1 MIKLRQISIMNK
13 NSFNTLIAT
22 LFCMLIFAQ
31 NLKQPIPVHTEVEIG
46 QLDNGLTY
54 YLQNNPKPDDIV
66 ELRMVV
72 NTGSVMEDD
81 DQLGLAHFLEHMAF
95 NGTKSFEKNDI
106 ISYLQSIGVEFG
118 ADLNAYT
125 SFDETVYMLPIP
137 SDNFENIDKGFQVLK
152 EMIFD
157 MTLHP
162 EDIDAE
168 RGVVIEEYRTSLGA
182 QWRMI
187 QKYLPEMMYGSKYAE
202 RLPIGTKESL
212 ETFSHESLRRF
223 YKDWYRPDLMALIV
237 VGDIEVST
245 MKELVTKYFE
255 DVPKPT
261 NPRERVVYSLPNHP
275 EPKISSVSDE
285 EAFVNTVQVMY
296 KDLEDSEPMKTV
308 GDYKTY
314 LIDRLFSNMINGRLD
329 ELATSSNPP
338 FLNASSSYGSGF
350 ARTKKMY
357 TSSATSTNAES
368 LPATIT
374 ALLTENKRVL
384 KHGFLQIELERAK
397 QNILTSLER
406 QVKEKGKQNSSRFV
420 SQYIRHFLE
429 KEPIPG
435 IEWEYENAQK
445 ILDDI
450 ELKEVSAR
458 INDYVHPENMVV
470 VVQQKEEEGKEI
482 FGNESVL
489 EIMEAVE
496 NAEVIAYQED
506 EIRSNLLEVIPEAG
520 SIVSKSYDEKL
531 GVTKLELSNG
541 INVRYKPTDFKN
553 DQILFQAY
561 SKGGVSLLSNEELIP
576 VEIPLQLNAN
586 AQAGYGG
593 LSVSDLEKLMSGNT
607 ASLSSSV
614 SQYSEGLSG
623 SSSPEDI
630 QSLLQMIYLHHT
642 GLNKNADIFNAFIN
656 NVKGFYKGILAN
668 PEFYFQIAVAEEKNI
683 GNDRFNGFPS
693 DEDFDA
699 INYDK
704 AYDFHV
710 DRFADANDF
719 TYYFVGN
726 FEADELEELVEIYLG
741 SLPVS
746 KEEDEII
753 VPDFRQQDTFKEFIV
768 QKGTDPKSFVTIDWI
783 EDADYDPHIKFA
795 ASALSDVVTN
805 KLIEKLREDES
816 GVYGVGARSNF
827 SEIPYPEFSFSIAFP
842 CGPDRAQ
849 ELIDFSMALI
859 ADIQT
864 NGIAAEDLEKVKES
878 LRVNYKENIEQN
890 SYWLSYLKNT
900 DQYGR
905 DPYRLFSYLDKV
917 DALTVEDLQ
926 NVAVKYLDEN
936 YFLAIL
942 YPEEVEDK
950 VVEAV
955 EKDMTADGVITHYL
969 NAIGGTD
976 LIRSLQSL
984 ELSYRANFMGNDLE
998 ATSINSA
1005 DEQKQIIK
1013 MGGNVLA
1020 TVTVNATGATVEQM
1034 GNRMDLPPDM
1044 AADMQAVIGVIPE
1057 LKMLDNENVTLTG
1070 IEEVDGQR
1078 AYAIVMK
1085 GQTTTTTTYYAVESG
1100 LKLKQISVTEMMGQT
1115 QTQESS
1121 YGNYKS
1127 IGGLMIP
1134 TSTSVPL
1141 GPQAVDATLVDVKIN
1156 GESVSAE

>member
-1 MIKLRQISIMNK
+1 MNK
-13 NSFNTLIAT
+13 STFSSLIAT
-22 LFCMLIFAQ
+22 LFCILSFAQ
-31 NLKQPIPVHTEVEIG
+31 NLNQPIPVNPEVEIG

-106 ISYLQSIGVEFG
+106 VSYLQSIGVEFG

-125 SFDETVYMLPIP
+125 SFDETVYILPIP
-137 SDNFENIDKGFQVLK
+137 SENFENIDKGFQILK

-187 QKYLPEMMYGSKYAE
+187 KKYLPEMMYGSKYAE

-212 ETFSHESLRRF
+212 ETFTYESLRRF

-237 VGDIEVST
+237 VGDIEVRT
-245 MKELVTKYFE
+245 MKELVAKYFE
-255 DVPKPT
+255 DVPKPV

-296 KDLEDSEPMKTV
+296 KDLEDSEPMTTV

-384 KHGFLQIELERAK
+384 EHGFLSTELERAK
-397 QNILTSLER
+397 QNILTTLEN

-435 IEWEYENAQK
+435 IDWEYENAQK
-445 ILDDI
+445 IFDNI
-450 ELKEVSAR
+450 KLKEVSDR
-458 INDYVHPENMVV
+458 INDYVHSENMVV

-482 FGNESVL
+482 FDNESVR
-489 EIMEAVE
+489 EIMEVVE
-496 NAEVIAYQED
+496 NAEVVAYQED
-506 EIRSNLLEVIPEAG
+506 EIRSNLIEVIPEAG

-541 INVRYKPTDFKN
+541 IQVRYKQTDFKN

-561 SKGGVSLLSNEELIP
+561 SKGGVSLLSNEELKP
-576 VEIPLQLNAN
+576 VEIALQLNAN

-614 SQYSEGLSG
+614 GQYSEELSG
-623 SSSPEDI
+623 NSSPEDI

-642 GLNKNADIFNAFIN
+642 GLNKNADFFHAFIN
-656 NVKGFYKGILAN
+656 NVKGFYKGILSN

-693 DEDFDA
+693 DKDFDA
-699 INYDK
+699 ISYDK
-704 AYDFHV
+704 TYDFHV

-726 FEADELEELVEIYLG
+726 FEADALEELVEIYLG

-746 KEEDEII
+746 NEEDEII
-753 VPDFRQQDTFKEFIV
+753 VPDFRQQDAFKEFIV
-768 QKGTDPKSFVTIDWI
+768 QKGTDPKSFVNIDWI
-783 EDADYDPHIKFA
+783 EDIDFDQNVKFA

-805 KLIEKLREDES
+805 KLIEKLRESES

-827 SEIPYPEFSFSIAFP
+827 NEIPYPLFP
-842 CGPDRAQ
+842 CGPDRAK
-849 ELIDFSMALI
+849 ELIDYSIALI
-859 ADIQT
+859 ADIKT
-864 NGIAAEDLEKVKES
+864 NGIAVEDLEKVKES
-878 LRVNYKENIEQN
+878 LRVDYKENIEQN

-905 DPYRLFSYLDKV
+905 DPYRLFSYLEKV
-917 DALTVEDLQ
+917 DALTTEDLQ
-926 NVAVKYLDEN
+926 NVAINYLDEN
-936 YFLAIL
+936 YFLSIL

-955 EKDMTADGVITHYL
+955 ENDMTANGVITQYL

-976 LIRSLQSL
+976 LIHSIQSL
-984 ELSYRANFMGNDLE
+984 EISYRANFMGNDLE

-1020 TVTVNATGATVEQM
+1020 TVIVNAAGATVEQM
-1034 GNRMDLPPDM
+1034 GNSMDLPPDM

-1070 IEEVDGQR
+1070 IEEVDGQK
-1078 AYAIVMK
+1078 AYAVVMK

-1100 LKLKQISVTEMMGQT
+1100 LKLKQITSTEMMGQT

-1127 IGGLMIP
+1127 FGGLMIP

-1141 GPQAVDATLVDVKIN
+1141 GPQAVDATLGDVKIN
-1156 GESVSAE
+1156 GASVSAE